1 MNTKVYLELKTE
13 NLLLNTARPL
23 EKNLIGVSSA
33 SLARSK
39 SRKNSSIIVIYRIF
53 VLLINI
59 LEEYILDI
67 LNVLTI

>member
-13 NLLLNTARPL
+13 NLLLNTARPV

-39 SRKNSSIIVIYRIF
+39 SRKKQFNNSYLSYFRIIDQYP
-53 VLLINI
+53 
-59 LEEYILDI
+59 
-67 LNVLTI
+67 